1 MKKENINKGRGGD
14 FRYDTGNTKVPW
26 HAVGEFFGKEDV
38 LEVVKF
44 LMPEAERAEDY
55 NKAIL
60 DVNKALGKLAKQSKS
75 ATKLSLGKK
84 VEMAEELARNYF
96 GVKHAL
102 FTNTWTA
109 GMEIAYKLAGIK
121 AGDEIIT
128 TPATFIATIVYPLSI
143 GVKVVFADVDENF
156 NLDADDVER
165 KITKKTKMI
174 VPVHI
179 GGIPCNMN
187 KIMKLAKAHDLYVM
201 EDAAHAFG
209 SVYKGRKIGTIGHFG
224 GFSTHEVKNFNSF
237 GEGGLLLTNM
247 DCGSQFKRAR
257 FLGLDFSRKIDNWLY
272 DVTPLYDRYGNP
284 QSPNNSSVTE
294 IQALGFILQ
303 FKRVERII
311 SARKAAAEQM
321 NRILSK
327 EPGIIPAPMDD
338 KDIQYSHHLYP
349 LQIDPEIVGADMTK
363 LRIKLKEK
371 GLTEVCHFGPLYQ
384 FKIMQDFGYK
394 AKSIAK
400 SCPNMEEMFY
410 RRITHLPL
418 YPLTA
423 GQIKYQ
429 AETIVEAV
437 RELKK
442 GKK

>member
-1 MKKENINKGRGGD
+1 MEKENINKGQGGD

-38 LEVVKF
+38 LEAVKF
-44 LMPEAERAEDY
+44 LMPPAAEKSGYAAALNEIGRALE
-55 NKAIL
+55 
-60 DVNKALGKLAKQSKS
+60 KLAGKAGS

-84 VEMAEELARNYF
+84 VDKVEELAKSYF

-128 TPATFIATIVYPLSI
+128 TPATFIATIVYPMSVGAKI
-143 GVKVVFADVDENF
+143 VFADVDENF
-156 NLDADDVER
+156 NLDANDVER
-165 KITKKTKMI
+165 KITDKTKMI

-179 GGIPCNMN
+179 GGIPCDMG
-187 KIMKLAKAHDLYVM
+187 KIMKLAKKYDLYVM

-209 SVYKGRKIGTIGHFG
+209 SVYKGRKVGTIGHFG

-237 GEGGLLLTNM
+237 GEGGLLLSNL
-247 DCGSQFKRAR
+247 DCGEQFKRGR
-257 FLGLDFSRKIDNWLY
+257 FLGLDFSRTIENWLY
-272 DVTPLYDRYGNP
+272 DVTPLYDRYGIP
-284 QSPNNSSVTE
+284 QVPNNSSVTE

-303 FKRVERII
+303 FGRIEKI
-311 SARKAAAEQM
+311 IAARKAAAEYM
-321 NRILSK
+321 NRRLS
-327 EPGIIPAPMDD
+327 EETGIIPAPMDD

-349 LQIDPEIVGADMTK
+349 LRIDPEIIGADIRQ

-384 FKIMQDFGYK
+384 FRIMKDFGYD
-394 AKSIAK
+394 AQAIAA
-400 SCPNMEEMFY
+400 SCPNMEDLFY
-410 RRITHLPL
+410 HRITHLPL
-418 YPLTA
+418 YPLTRE
-423 GQIKYQ
+423 QIEYQ
-429 AETIVEAV
+429 AETVLEAV

-442 GKK
+442 RKK